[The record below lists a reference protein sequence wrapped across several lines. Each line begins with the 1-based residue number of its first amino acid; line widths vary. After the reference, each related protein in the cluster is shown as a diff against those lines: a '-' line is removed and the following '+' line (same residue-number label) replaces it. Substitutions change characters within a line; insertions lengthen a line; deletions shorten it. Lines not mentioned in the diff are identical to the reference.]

1 MPHIPV
7 NHPLQPWYRLLA
19 AAAGAFVLVF
29 GIIGITRTATDPLF
43 AHNDD
48 EVFGLKLN
56 LAFSI
61 ISILTGI
68 VVLGGALIGDNL
80 DHFINL
86 IGGGIFLGAGMI
98 MMILLRPG
106 PDFLNFRM
114 ATCIVSFV
122 IGLVLLLA
130 GLYGKTASV
139 AAQAQEESFR
149 LHHGSDPHDH
159 RWAFHGA
166 PSRPDEDHPDGH
178 RFA

>member
-7 NHPLQPWYRLLA
+7 NHPLQPYYRLLA
-19 AAAGAFVLVF
+19 AAAGTFVLVF
-29 GIIGITRTATDPLF
+29 GIIGITRTASDPFF

-61 ISILTGI
+61 VSVLTGI
-68 VVLGGALIGDNL
+68 VVLGGAAFAENV
-80 DHFINL
+80 DHYIN
-86 IGGGIFLGAGMI
+86 IVAGGVFLGAGMI

-122 IGLVLLLA
+122 IGIVLLLA
-130 GLYGKTASV
+130 GLYGKTASPAV
-139 AAQAQEESFR
+139 EAQEEHFR
-149 LHHGSDPHDH
+149 LHHGADPHDH
-159 RWAFHGA
+159 RWAFKGA
-166 PSRPDEDHPDGH
+166 PPRPEEDHPDGH

>member
-7 NHPLQPWYRLLA
+7 NHRLQPWYRLLA
-19 AAAGAFVLVF
+19 ALAGAFVLVF
-29 GIIGITRTATDPLF
+29 GIIGIIRTAGDPLF
-43 AHNDD
+43 VRGTD

-61 ISILTGI
+61 ISVLTGI
-68 VVLGGALIGDNL
+68 VVLGGAALGRNS
-80 DHFINL
+80 DHYINL
-86 IGGGIFLGAGMI
+86 VAGGVFLGAGML
-98 MMILLRPG
+98 MMILLRTDA
-106 PDFLNFRM
+106 DFLNFRM

-122 IGLVLLLA
+122 IGLALLLA

-139 AAQAQEESFR
+139 AAEAHEEHFR
-149 LHHGSDPHDH
+149 LHHGADPHNH